1 MLFRRCRS
9 VNLCKSL
16 VKSIFNASVILS
28 AAPVGWT
35 GRGVYAILF
44 NLYSGLFRIIM
55 QGFNDIGG
63 LIIDMD
69 GVLWHG
75 DTALPGLSAFF
86 EALRDLK
93 LPFVL
98 ATNNASITA
107 EQYVAKLSNM
117 QVEVGIQEILT
128 SGMATAS
135 YLAERYEPSETRV
148 YVIGSAGL
156 RQPLLDKG
164 FILVSE
170 HDSEAVQLVVSGLD
184 KTLTWEK
191 LCAAALHIQAG
202 AGFYGS
208 NGDVTLPSERGFLP
222 GNGATLA
229 ALTAATG
236 VAPITIG
243 KPAPIIYQQALTLLS
258 VPAERVIAI
267 GDRLDTDILGA
278 VRTGIRSVLVLS
290 GISRES
296 DMQALDYGPTWV
308 MQDIQ
313 ELTNALRQ

>member
-1 MLFRRCRS
+1 
-9 VNLCKSL
+9 
-16 VKSIFNASVILS
+16 
-28 AAPVGWT
+28 
-35 GRGVYAILF
+35 
-44 NLYSGLFRIIM
+44 M

-75 DTALPGLSAFF
+75 EQALPGLTALFD
-86 EALRDLK
+86 ALRELK

-107 EQYVAKLSNM
+107 EQYVAKLSSM
-117 QVEVGIQEILT
+117 RVDIGIQEILT
-128 SGMATAS
+128 SGMATAL
-135 YLAERYEPSETRV
+135 YLSERYKPSETRV

-164 FILVSE
+164 FILASE
-170 HDSEAVQLVVSGLD
+170 HDTEAVQLVVSGLD

-191 LCAAALHIQAG
+191 LCTAALHIQAG
-202 AGFYGS
+202 AAFYGS
-208 NGDVTLPSERGFLP
+208 NGDVTLPTERGFLP

-236 VAPITIG
+236 ITPTTIG
-243 KPAPIIYQQALTLLS
+243 KPAPIIYQQALAILS
-258 VPAERVIAI
+258 LPPERVIAI

-278 VRTGIRSVLVLS
+278 VQTGIRSVLVLS

-308 MQDIQ
+308 MRDIW
-313 ELTNALRQ
+313 ELTKALRQ

>member
-1 MLFRRCRS
+1 
-9 VNLCKSL
+9 
-16 VKSIFNASVILS
+16 
-28 AAPVGWT
+28 
-35 GRGVYAILF
+35 
-44 NLYSGLFRIIM
+44 M
-55 QGFNDIGG
+55 QGFTDIGG

-75 DTALPGLSAFF
+75 DRALPGLTAFF
-86 EALRDLK
+86 DTLRDLQ

-107 EQYVAKLSNM
+107 EQYVAKLSGM
-117 QVEVGIQEILT
+117 GVEIGVREILT
-128 SGMATAS
+128 SGMATAL
-135 YLAERYEPSETRV
+135 YLSERYEPSTTRV

-156 RQPLLDKG
+156 RQPLADKG
-164 FILVSE
+164 FILA
-170 HDSEAVQLVVSGLD
+170 DQADPAAVQLVVSGLD
-184 KTLTWEK
+184 KALTWEK

-208 NGDVTLPSERGFLP
+208 NGDVTLPTERGFLP

-229 ALTAATG
+229 ALAAATG
-236 VAPITIG
+236 VTATTIG
-243 KPAPIIYQQALTLLS
+243 KPEPIIYRQALTMLP
-258 VPAERVIAI
+258 VPAERVIAV

-296 DMQALDYGPTWV
+296 DMQALDYRPTWV
-308 MQDIQ
+308 MRDIR
-313 ELTNALRQ
+313 ELTSALRQKQKGETHEKVYR

>member
-1 MLFRRCRS
+1 ML
-9 VNLCKSL
+9 
-16 VKSIFNASVILS
+16 
-28 AAPVGWT
+28 
-35 GRGVYAILF
+35 
-44 NLYSGLFRIIM
+44 
-55 QGFNDIGG
+55 GFTDIGG
-63 LIIDMD
+63 FIIDMD

-75 DTALPGLSAFF
+75 DRALPGLAAFF
-86 EALRDLK
+86 DTLRDLK

-107 EQYVAKLSNM
+107 EQYVSKLSGM
-117 QVEVGIQEILT
+117 LVEIDIQEILT
-128 SGMATAS
+128 SGMATAL
-135 YLAERYEPSETRV
+135 YLSERYKPSATRV

-164 FILVSE
+164 FILAGE
-170 HDSEAVQLVVSGLD
+170 NDLEAVQLVVSGLD

-191 LCAAALHIQAG
+191 LCTAALHIQAG
-202 AGFYGS
+202 AGFYAS
-208 NGDVTLPSERGFLP
+208 NGDVTLPTERGFLP
-222 GNGATLA
+222 GNGAALA

-236 VAPITIG
+236 VVPTTIG

-258 VPAERVIAI
+258 VAPEGVVAI

-296 DMQALDYGPTWV
+296 DIQALDYGPTWV
-308 MQDIQ
+308 MQDIR
-313 ELTNALRQ
+313 ELTEALRQ